1 MSRAR
6 WWAAG
11 VLLTVMAVIAE
22 VLSAVGEAASAVAR
36 RVRGK

>member
-1 MSRAR
+1 MSREK

-11 VLLTVMAVIAE
+11 VLLTVMAVAAE
-22 VLSAVGEAASAVAR
+22 VLAAVAEAASAVAR